1 MFGRTPTPDQPE
13 DRSTEQTPERRKKSL
28 EEWHSLVMERI
39 EEAIERG
46 DFDNLPG
53 KGKPLDLR
61 ENPNEPAEMRMANR
75 LLKNNEL
82 APAWIMDRKTLI
94 YECDLL
100 RHDLE
105 RQWRWYMEVAAQ
117 PPTPEEWVELAAEWA
132 HLIQAWEKQIAELNR
147 RILNLNLT
155 LPIWRM
161 ELMRLN
167 LDREL
172 KRIGA
177 RRQLIEE

>member
-1 MFGRTPTPDQPE
+1 MFGRKPTPDQPE
-13 DRSTEQTPERRKKSL
+13 DRSTEQMPERRKKSL

-61 ENPNEPAEMRMANR
+61 QNPNEPAEMRMANR

-82 APAWIMDRKTLI
+82 APAWIMDRKILI
-94 YECDLL
+94 AECDLL
-100 RHDLE
+100 RQEIE
-105 RQWRWYMEVAAQ
+105 RHWRWFS
-117 PPTPEEWVELAAEWA
+117 TAAEQTTEAEETAELSITWA
-132 HLIQAWEKQIAELNR
+132 AFIHVWEEQIVDLNR

-172 KRIGA
+172 KRINA
-177 RRQLIEE
+177 RRQLGEG

>member
-1 MFGRTPTPDQPE
+1 
-13 DRSTEQTPERRKKSL
+13 
-28 EEWHSLVMERI
+28 MERI

-61 ENPNEPAEMRMANR
+61 ENPNEPVEMRMANR

-82 APAWIMDRKTLI
+82 APAWIMDRKALI
-94 YECDLL
+94 FESDLL
-100 RHDLE
+100 RHELE
-105 RQWRWYMEVAAQ
+105 RQWRWH
-117 PPTPEEWVELAAEWA
+117 TEEIAHLSTVEERVELAAEWTL
-132 HLIQAWEKQIAELNR
+132 LIRAWEEQIADLNR

-177 RRQLIEE
+177 RRQLSEE